1 MPFLHRPYASRHPRA
16 DDTAWDFSGGF
27 ARIILN
33 GKYGYIDKTGKEIC
47 PIKYDY
53 AYGFSGGLA
62 QVELNGKC
70 GVINSQ
76 GKEIIPLIFD
86 GIEFLSSA
94 IRVVLNYQFGVINY
108 SGEYI
113 LPCKY
118 DRICL
123 CNDIIIATKTNK
135 ELIFDEKG
143 ELIAEKH

>member
-1 MPFLHRPYASRHPRA
+1 MVYEIAIKHSAGEFVKSLNELKDSTNKASKAINISFGSP
-16 DDTAWDFSGGF
+16 
-27 ARIILN
+27 LN
-33 GKYGYIDKTGKEIC
+33 GKFG
-47 PIKYDY
+47 
-53 AYGFSGGLA
+53 A
-62 QVELNGKC
+62 
-70 GVINSQ
+70 INSQ

-86 GIEFLSSA
+86 ELEFIGSA
-94 IRVVLNYQFGVINY
+94 IRVAINYQFGVINY

-113 LPCKY
+113 LPCEY

>member
-1 MPFLHRPYASRHPRA
+1 MIPFKHDA
-16 DDTAWDFSGGF
+16 AWDFTGGF
-27 ARIILN
+27 ARVKLN
-33 GKYGYIDKTGKEIC
+33 GKYGFMDKTGKEIC

-53 AYGFSGGLA
+53 AYCFCEGLA
-62 QVELNGKC
+62 AVELNGKF

-86 GIEFLSSA
+86 ELEFIGSA
-94 IRVVLNYQFGVINY
+94 IRVAINYQFGVINY

-113 LPCKY
+113 LPCEY

-143 ELIAEKH
+143 EMIAEKH